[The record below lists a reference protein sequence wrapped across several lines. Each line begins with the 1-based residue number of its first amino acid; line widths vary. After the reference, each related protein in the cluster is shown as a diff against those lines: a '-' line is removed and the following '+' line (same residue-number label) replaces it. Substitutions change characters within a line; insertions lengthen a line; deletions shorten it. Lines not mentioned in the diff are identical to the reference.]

1 MYIYPCLLVTDYSRK
16 TGDFGSLS
24 ATDIKVLALTYML
37 EAAHVGTDH
46 LKENPTIKR
55 TVDFYQPSL
64 EVQEQGN
71 ASSKIPGFYMP
82 SEESDEDSE
91 NDTEDD
97 TESKNTIE
105 KETSDDIQY
114 FNDLNGI
121 DGAIADALENADLG
135 CDPDEDKVS
144 YGDGSEMYNEDNAD
158 NDDDSWITPSN
169 YVRKKGHM
177 AVANEKQLLKKVEVA
192 CMTSD
197 FAMQVTRNVIKF
209 LVHLTSKTFLIGA
222 IKTLFYSGNYDKL
235 LICRMCYYPWA
246 YMLLLPPVN

>member
-1 MYIYPCLLVTDYSRK
+1 MYLSLPLVTDYSRK

-71 ASSKIPGFYMP
+71 ASIKVPGFYMP
-82 SEESDEDSE
+82 SEESGEESE

-97 TESKNTIE
+97 TESKITIQ
-105 KETSDDIQY
+105 KESSDDIQY
-114 FNDLNGI
+114 FQDLNGI
-121 DGAIADALENADLG
+121 DGAIVDALENADID
-135 CDPDEDKVS
+135 CDPDEDKFS
-144 YGDGSEMYNEDNAD
+144 DGNDSEIYNEDNAD

-169 YVRKKGHM
+169 FARKKGQM

-197 FAMQVTRNVIKF
+197 FAMQVIRIVM
-209 LVHLTSKTFLIGA
+209 
-222 IKTLFYSGNYDKL
+222 TLFSTFDQ
-235 LICRMCYYPWA
+235 IRPF
-246 YMLLLPPVN
+246 